1 MAKTRLSLEPALR
14 CNDRNVNSNILRV
27 FLRRLEIQMKT
38 GSDMFENAIKKNNF
52 QFTVEEFMDWYE
64 RNKVNHKNYIRLST
78 AKKLFSLRS
87 YHADYS
93 AMMRTLLN
101 HFLNNQ
107 APLCYLTS
115 RKAGKEDPRNNF
127 KAFRSLVYQLVE
139 L

>member
-1 MAKTRLSLEPALR
+1 
-14 CNDRNVNSNILRV
+14 
-27 FLRRLEIQMKT
+27 MKT

-101 HFLNNQ
+101 HFLNN
-107 APLCYLTS
+107 
-115 RKAGKEDPRNNF
+115 
-127 KAFRSLVYQLVE
+127 
-139 L
+139 